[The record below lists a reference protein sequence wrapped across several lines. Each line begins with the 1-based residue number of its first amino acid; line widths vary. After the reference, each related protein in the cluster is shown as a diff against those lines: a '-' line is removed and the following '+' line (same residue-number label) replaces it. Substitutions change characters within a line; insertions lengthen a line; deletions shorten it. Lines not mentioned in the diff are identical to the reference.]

1 MADLKRI
8 KINASMIAMEA
19 ITPNQSM
26 EGIIERLPSF
36 FTDVKSFLSDM
47 FAPGNGVTAGLM
59 DVSGTGR
66 HVRTLPY
73 TNLMSVPVFVPP
85 GLSVTYQ
92 EYFDVLN
99 RAQNI
104 AEVIP
109 KDTLRPFAIW
119 IAVMLAN
126 PDRLGSLHSER
137 DVENY
142 QEHDIAG
149 IKKDI
154 AACFERGGVQ
164 TETTFGAVFRK
175 SADWETVGQM
185 ANVMNERVSAL
196 KNTTYVDLVKQI
208 TESLDTLLVR
218 IKEEPV
224 EYRTSGNAMQVIAKL
239 CTAMATECEF
249 YSVYRFQVLS
259 ALTAL
264 KDSEANLK
272 IIK

>member
-19 ITPNQSM
+19 ITPHQSM

-47 FAPGNGVTAGLM
+47 FATKEVGSVGFM
-59 DVSGTGR
+59 DVNGTGR
-66 HVRTLPY
+66 RVRSTQY
-73 TNLMSVPVFVPP
+73 TDLTDVVVFTPP
-85 GLSVTYQ
+85 GLAVSYQ

-119 IAVMLAN
+119 IAVMLSN
-126 PDRLGSLHSER
+126 PERLGSLHSER

-149 IKKDI
+149 IKKEI

-164 TETTFGAVFRK
+164 TESTFGQVFRK
-175 SADWETVGQM
+175 SSDWETVAQL
-185 ANVMNERVSAL
+185 ANALNERVSAL
-196 KNTTYVDLVKQI
+196 KNSTYVDLVKQI
-208 TESLDTLLVR
+208 TESLDLLLVR

-259 ALTAL
+259 ALAAL
-264 KDSEANLK
+264 KDSETNLRD
-272 IIK
+272 IK